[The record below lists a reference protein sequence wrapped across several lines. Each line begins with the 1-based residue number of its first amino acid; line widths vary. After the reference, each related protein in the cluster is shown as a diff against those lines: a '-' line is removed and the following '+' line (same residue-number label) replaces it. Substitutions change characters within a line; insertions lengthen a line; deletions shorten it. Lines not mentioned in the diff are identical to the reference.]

1 MIMRMRRYRDFVTSV
16 AFVELIA
23 EVRECD
29 RQSKPGAP
37 AWLDPPLGEEMI
49 VSDSDKL
56 LNEIRSEIRG
66 NFKDMVY
73 SDSLP
78 DDDEV
83 LNCLAMVGAS
93 LAKV

>member
-1 MIMRMRRYRDFVTSV
+1 M
-16 AFVELIA
+16 
-23 EVRECD
+23 
-29 RQSKPGAP
+29 
-37 AWLDPPLGEEMI
+37 
-49 VSDSDKL
+49 
-56 LNEIRSEIRG
+56 NEIRSEIRG